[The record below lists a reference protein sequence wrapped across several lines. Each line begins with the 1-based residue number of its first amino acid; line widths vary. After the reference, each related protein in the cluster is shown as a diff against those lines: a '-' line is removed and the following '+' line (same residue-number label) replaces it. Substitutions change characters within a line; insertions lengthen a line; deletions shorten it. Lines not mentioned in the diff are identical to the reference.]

1 MRWTICLQRW
11 PIIAVER
18 RVKDG
23 AGDTACLADVV
34 DGHVVIS
41 DALDD
46 LFATLANNC
55 AKAGIIDTEEPPD
68 LLSRIAT
75 DLVCHELY
83 VWCSQKGNFSLRAR
97 ARQYAEVAYH
107 VKPEYRMP
115 AEQRDAL

>member
-1 MRWTICLQRW
+1 MKLI
-11 PIIAVER
+11 
-18 RVKDG
+18 VKEFLSQLKESG
-23 AGDTACLADVV
+23 E
-34 DGHVVIS
+34 
-41 DALDD
+41 LDR
-46 LFATLANNC
+46 LL
-55 AKAGIIDTEEPPD
+55 PD

>member
-1 MRWTICLQRW
+1 MNELLEWLNYIEDYRQAKKVRHKLKD
-11 PIIAVER
+11 II
-18 RVKDG
+18 
-23 AGDTACLADVV
+23 
-34 DGHVVIS
+34 VIV
-41 DALDD
+41 